1 MNREKVHLDNIS
13 SPGDLSRKR
22 DQRNFFLLT
31 AEETGVPCADVDF
44 RQRNSTIPYLN
55 PPQARVSC
63 VCCTMK
69 AEAART
75 QQPAMLHRISFVDF
89 IINVFYYFINIECT
103 INPQK
108 LRYVIE
114 KSL

>member
-1 MNREKVHLDNIS
+1 
-13 SPGDLSRKR
+13 
-22 DQRNFFLLT
+22 
-31 AEETGVPCADVDF
+31 
-44 RQRNSTIPYLN
+44 
-55 PPQARVSC
+55 
-63 VCCTMK
+63 MK

-75 QQPAMLHRISFVDF
+75 QQPAMLHRISFADF